1 MRDPPCRFRL
11 VVRATFGILPALAA
25 PRRPGVRSVSQAW
38 GRMFSARSISLFAV
52 LYGIWLLLSGIWTPF
67 LMIAGAVCCAIVVF
81 IAARMDVI
89 DGEGHP
95 IGWSWRAP
103 IYLPWLFWQIVL
115 SNIAVARLIVAPSM
129 PISPTVGMIP
139 ASQKT
144 DVGMVT
150 FANSITLT
158 PGTVSLAVHPG
169 RIHVHALTRGGFDD
183 LMGGE
188 MDRRVRQLE
197 GAR

>member
-1 MRDPPCRFRL
+1 
-11 VVRATFGILPALAA
+11 
-25 PRRPGVRSVSQAW
+25 
-38 GRMFSARSISLFAV
+38 MFSARSISLFVV

-67 LMIAGAVCCAIVVF
+67 LVIAGAVCCALVVF

-103 IYLPWLFWQIVL
+103 IYLPWLFWQIIL
-115 SNIAVARLIVAPSM
+115 SNIAVARLIVAPSL
-129 PISPTVGMIP
+129 PISPTAGMIP

-144 DVGMVT
+144 DVGLVT

>member
-1 MRDPPCRFRL
+1 
-11 VVRATFGILPALAA
+11 
-25 PRRPGVRSVSQAW
+25 
-38 GRMFSARSISLFAV
+38 MFSARSISLFAV

-103 IYLPWLFWQIVL
+103 IYFPWLFWQILV
-115 SNIAVARLIVAPSM
+115 SNVTVARLILAPSM
-129 PISPTVGMIP
+129 KISPTAGTIP
-139 ASQKT
+139 ATQKT
-144 DVGMVT
+144 DVGLVA

-158 PGTVSLAVHPG
+158 PGTVSLAVWPG
-169 RIHVHALTRGGFDD
+169 RIHVHALTREGFDD
-183 LMGGE
+183 LMSGE

-197 GAR
+197 GNR

>member
-1 MRDPPCRFRL
+1 
-11 VVRATFGILPALAA
+11 
-25 PRRPGVRSVSQAW
+25 
-38 GRMFSARSISLFAV
+38 MFSARSISLFAV

-103 IYLPWLFWQIVL
+103 IYFPWLFWQILV
-115 SNIAVARLIVAPSM
+115 SNVTVARLILAPSM
-129 PISPTVGMIP
+129 KISPTAGIIP
-139 ASQKT
+139 ATQKT
-144 DVGMVT
+144 DVGLVA

-158 PGTVSLAVHPG
+158 PGTVSLAVWPG
-169 RIHVHALTRGGFDD
+169 RIHVHALTREGFDD
-183 LMGGE
+183 LMSGE

-197 GAR
+197 GNR